1 MILTHPCSS
10 ILDNE
15 HPIGNEKRPMLKIG
29 LKLAVLWQQNSNV
42 HGKAANQPRIANDP
56 LKCLHWRTLQSLSRY
71 FPTFD
76 LQGHIF
82 KVKCQIGANYKIL
95 A

>member
-15 HPIGNEKRPMLKIG
+15 HPIGNEKRPMLKRE
-29 LKLAVLWQQNSNV
+29 KLAVLWQQNSNV

-56 LKCLHWRTLQSLSRY
+56 LKMLALANTTKSI
-71 FPTFD
+71 P
-76 LQGHIF
+76 IF
-82 KVKCQIGANYKIL
+82 ANI
-95 A
+95 